1 MTAAEQRRLLR
12 ENRWICI
19 QIEQYGNH
27 CLAHTG
33 LTSVQAYI
41 LLYILRHSDRGT
53 SLTDI
58 HREFG
63 YSMGTLSGVLK
74 RLRAKGCIRSAP
86 CDGADRRKLLFG
98 TEEGRRIGPGL
109 EATIARMQARLC
121 GRLSQE
127 ELDTLSRL
135 QRKMLD
141 SLLTLRE
148 QREKEDATS

>member
-33 LTSVQAYI
+33 LTSAQAYI
-41 LLYILRHSDRGT
+41 LLYILRRSDRGT

-63 YSMGTLSGVLK
+63 YSMGTLSGMLK
-74 RLRAKGCIRSAP
+74 RLRAKGYIRSAP
-86 CDGADRRKLLFG
+86 CDGDDRRKLLFG
-98 TEEGRRIGPGL
+98 TEEGRRMGPHL
-109 EATIARMQARLC
+109 EEAMARMQAQLCSRLT
-121 GRLSQE
+121 QE

-135 QRKMLD
+135 QGKMLD